1 MKKALIPGSF
11 DPITRGHIDVIERT
25 AALFDEVVVAVFD
38 NSEKRTL
45 FTAEQRLEMVKLAV
59 ERFPNVTAGLSH
71 GLLAEY
77 AGRIG
82 AVTLVKGIRNVTDF
96 DYEYWL
102 AAINRNMDEKIETI
116 FIPSKAEYQHISS
129 TVVRE
134 MIKYGRSCENL
145 LTPEVDEYIKIIRK
159 E

>member
-1 MKKALIPGSF
+1 MKKTALIPGSF
-11 DPITRGHIDVIERT
+11 DPITRGHLDVIERT
-25 AALFDEVVVAVFD
+25 AALFDEVIVAVFD

-45 FTAEQRLEMVKLAV
+45 FTAEQRLEMAELAV
-59 ERFPNVTAGLSH
+59 KDIPNVKADLSN

-77 AGRIG
+77 AEKHN
-82 AVTLVKGIRNVTDF
+82 AVLVKGVRNVTDF

-116 FIPSKAEYQHISS
+116 FLPASAEVQHISS

-134 MIKYGRSCENL
+134 MLKYGRSL
-145 LTPEVDEYIKIIRK
+145 DSLVPKEVNDYIKKIRG
-159 E
+159 